1 MVIACLA
8 ASESDSCT
16 VTQILRVLMDIRIT
30 SHMDV
35 NLLYIV
41 IRFEIFHGS
50 EYSVFMMWFY
60 VL

>member
-1 MVIACLA
+1 MACLA

-16 VTQILRVLMDIRIT
+16 ITLILFMDIRIT
-30 SHMDV
+30 SYVDV

-41 IRFEIFHGS
+41 TTFEVLHGG
-50 EYSVFMMWFY
+50 EYSIFMLWFY